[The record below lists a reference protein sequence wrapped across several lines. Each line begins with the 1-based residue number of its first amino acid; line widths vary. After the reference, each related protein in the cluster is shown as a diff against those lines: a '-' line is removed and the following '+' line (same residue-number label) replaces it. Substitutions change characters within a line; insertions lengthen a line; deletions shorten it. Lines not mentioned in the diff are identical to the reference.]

1 MKTLVIVSHPFY
13 QQSRVTKALVQAASE
28 VDNVEI
34 RNIDELYGTDFSKID
49 IIAEQKAHEAADR
62 IVYLFPIH
70 WFNLT
75 PMLKAYMNAVWAYDW
90 SFGPEGYA
98 LANKELQVI
107 APAGATEKTYTLD
120 GLVQHTPEDV
130 FSPLGASAYYCS
142 MSYNHPIMFNGS
154 NAVDDA
160 DLAHWQNVVRERL
173 SSPLGSHIR
182 GVSAR
187 RKPN

>member
-1 MKTLVIVSHPFY
+1 MKTLVVVSHPNH

-28 VDNVEI
+28 VENVEI
-34 RNIDELYGTDFSKID
+34 RHIDELYGTDFSKID
-49 IIAEQKAHEAADR
+49 VAAEQKAHEEADR

-75 PMLKAYMNAVWAYDW
+75 PMLKAYMNAVWAYNW

-98 LANKELQVI
+98 LADKELQVI
-107 APAGATEKTYTLD
+107 APAGAAAETYTHQ
-120 GLVQHTPEDV
+120 GLVQRTPEEV
-130 FSPLGASAYYCS
+130 LSPLEASAYYCS
-142 MSYNHPIMFNGS
+142 MKYNQPIMFNSS
-154 NAVDDA
+154 NAVDDEGLKA
-160 DLAHWQNVVRERL
+160 WQEVVRMRL

-187 RKPN
+187 KAK